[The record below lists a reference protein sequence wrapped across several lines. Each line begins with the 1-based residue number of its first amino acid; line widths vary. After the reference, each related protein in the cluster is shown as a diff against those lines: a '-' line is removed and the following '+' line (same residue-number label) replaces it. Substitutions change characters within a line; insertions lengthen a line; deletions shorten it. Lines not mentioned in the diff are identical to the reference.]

1 MVKQSF
7 WIRHNNR
14 TNNYETVN
22 ENYKDATLTE
32 EKLMQIKTPTLYF
45 SANDDD
51 IAPVNGN

>member
-51 IAPVNGN
+51 IAPVNGS